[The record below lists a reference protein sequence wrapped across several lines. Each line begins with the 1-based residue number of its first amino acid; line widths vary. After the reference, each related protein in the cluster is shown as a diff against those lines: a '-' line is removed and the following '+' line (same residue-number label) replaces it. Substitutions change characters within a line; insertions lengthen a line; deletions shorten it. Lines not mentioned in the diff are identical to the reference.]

1 MITLFFKRAIDDI
14 FKNRFLNLVTVITI
28 ALSILITSAFVLF
41 FINTGEIINSW
52 KRGLRIMAYLK
63 PGVSNTELARLK
75 QAIQSLDDVQSL
87 LFIPKEEALIKLKTQ
102 MEHQASL
109 LENLTENPLPDSLEI
124 RMTASVGSWQ
134 RIASLAGQ
142 IESLNQVEEVEY
154 GQRWIGRF
162 IDLFNLFRLAG
173 FAMGALFF
181 MAAIF
186 IVANTIRLV
195 IYSRREEVEIM
206 RLVGASDNFI
216 KIPFYV
222 VGLIQGALGAIIGL
236 GMLYFSFFFIS
247 SNVEQQVLPGLFHL
261 KFIPPAILGEILL
274 GSMLV
279 GWLGCY
285 ISLKQFLKAKLIRP
299 EK

>member
-14 FKNRFLNLVTVITI
+14 FKNSFLNLVTIITI
-28 ALSILITSAFVLF
+28 SLSILISSAFILF
-41 FINTGEIINSW
+41 FINTSEIINSW

-63 PGVSNTELARLK
+63 PDVSSTDLAYLK
-75 QAIQSLDDVQSL
+75 QAIQSLDGVQNL
-87 LFIPKEEALIKLKTQ
+87 RFIPKAEALSQLKTQ
-102 MEHQASL
+102 MQHQASL
-109 LENLTENPLPDSLEI
+109 LENLTENPLPDSIEI
-124 RMTASVGSWQ
+124 RMTATVESWQ
-134 RIASLAGQ
+134 RIASLAAQ
-142 IESLNQVEEVEY
+142 IEMLNQVHEVEY

-162 IDLFNLFRLAG
+162 IHLFNLFKLAG
-173 FAMGALFF
+173 YAMGALFF

-206 RLVGASDNFI
+206 RLVGATDNFI
-216 KIPFYV
+216 KVPFYFE
-222 VGLIQGALGAIIGL
+222 GLIQGALGAVVGL
-236 GMLYFSFFFIS
+236 GILYLSFFFIAA
-247 SNVEQQVLPGLFHL
+247 NVEPEFLPGIFHL

-285 ISLKQFLKAKLIRP
+285 ISLKQFLKA
-299 EK
+299 